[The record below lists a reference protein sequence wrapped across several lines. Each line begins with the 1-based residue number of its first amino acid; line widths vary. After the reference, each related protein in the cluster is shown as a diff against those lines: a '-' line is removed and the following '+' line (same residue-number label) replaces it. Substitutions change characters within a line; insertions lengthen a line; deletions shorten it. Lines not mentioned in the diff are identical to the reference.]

1 MRRAVLKLPR
11 LAVTRL
17 AVTRLAV
24 TRPAVPCLLLAHAA
38 IAAPPGTPASTSNP
52 GTSNPGTP
60 NAGTINFR
68 VVDETD
74 PQEISED
81 TVLFIDG
88 KQVAHY
94 QLDRTHL
101 TSVAQITLPKAD
113 HYDYAL
119 CGRITVLLPDGS
131 TQQKIIDGGAT
142 LHHPEGILYRALAAD
157 DFTIF
162 YLADSRADPP
172 NPPYD
177 AHHTDA
183 CSLPVS

>member
-1 MRRAVLKLPR
+1 MRVATLSL
-11 LAVTRL
+11 LF
-17 AVTRLAV
+17 
-24 TRPAVPCLLLAHAA
+24 LLASPLAQ
-38 IAAPPGTPASTSNP
+38 AAPGGSVS
-52 GTSNPGTP
+52 
-60 NAGTINFR
+60 FQ

-74 PQEISED
+74 PQEVSED

-88 KQVAHY
+88 KQVAHFK
-94 QLDRTHL
+94 LDHNHDKSMV
-101 TSVAQITLPKAD
+101 SVNLPAAD

-119 CGRITVLLPDGS
+119 CGRITVLLPDGRPE
-131 TQQKIIDGGAT
+131 QRIIDGGAT
-142 LHHPEGILYRALAAD
+142 LKHPDGILYRALAAE

-162 YLADSRADPP
+162 YLADARADPP

>member
-1 MRRAVLKLPR
+1 MRIATLSLLGGFLVLP
-11 LAVTRL
+11 
-17 AVTRLAV
+17 
-24 TRPAVPCLLLAHAA
+24 AHA
-38 IAAPPGTPASTSNP
+38 TPA
-52 GTSNPGTP
+52 GTVS
-60 NAGTINFR
+60 FQ

-74 PQEISED
+74 PQEVSED

-88 KQVAHY
+88 KQVAHFK
-94 QLDRTHL
+94 LDHQHDK
-101 TSVAQITLPKAD
+101 SVAEVTLPAAE

-119 CGRITVLLPDGS
+119 CGRITILRPDGS
-131 TQQKIIDGGAT
+131 SEQRIIDGGAT
-142 LHHPEGILYRALAAD
+142 LKKPEGILFRALAAE

-162 YLADSRADPP
+162 YLADSRAEPP